1 MNGVIDVNLKFCN
14 IYDTEG
20 YFVERALKDAGIPV
34 LGVETD
40 YTDQDAE
47 QLKTR
52 IGAFLEMLGGR

>member
-1 MNGVIDVNLKFCN
+1 M
-14 IYDTEG
+14 
-20 YFVERALKDAGIPV
+20 ERALKDAGIPV